1 MEWADGWKKVTNVDD
16 RMNWEDCAVMR
27 SRGYLWQEDWKSLYV
42 METDEFQAMSQP
54 IKEKWTKKVKNEN
67 EKIAAAMANTTGR
80 RDSWRHKF

>member
-1 MEWADGWKKVTNVDD
+1 
-16 RMNWEDCAVMR
+16 
-27 SRGYLWQEDWKSLYV
+27 